1 MKRIGLL
8 IFALLLFAGYQ
19 QAAAQSDVELTD
31 SISNEWGGDTGGGMT
46 PIIPSTPVTSLT
58 ISQTSITIE
67 GGESYKLVA
76 KTNSDAGNKK
86 IAWSIEDKNIAYVT
100 SNGTVRG
107 LKTGTTV
114 VTATSVSNPDLTASC
129 RVTVTSDYVAIAS
142 GWILPWGK
150 EEAWEMSY
158 LYYEQSKYKEP
169 IPDSDGNNW
178 KELDYNDSAWRT
190 LTGPMGSPGTT
201 YSSYNYEWKGEYNCF
216 CLRRTFT
223 LPTVGQGVY
232 TFRMQHDDD
241 IVVYLNG
248 AEVIYETGWTDDKIS
263 TYTIPSNKFIV
274 GENIL
279 AIFIKQNH
287 GGAFLDYSLYYERA
301 EKPSDKF
308 DIGFLPDVSFEFFY
322 DAKSYDVT
330 TQSIPNHEAANLAG
344 YNLKLTANIPSLK
357 NGNYLSLEKRC
368 EGYIDRWTKGATES
382 GAYFFRSGRDCMT
395 IVCKVKPKMNSGN
408 TSDLISNRGG
418 GYNYMFRVGDHNS
431 FFLHTNVAYSGS
443 RAIGLPGTDA
453 PQVLAVRVDGNND
466 YIQLDNFTTGESL
479 RIPSIAWGGNNNIMK
494 FFYNDNNEYY
504 TGDVYWMYYSKNYVA
519 DEDLRGLVSYG
530 LRKNYNIT
538 YIVDGE
544 IYKVERVEEGT
555 PITPITP
562 HKEGYTFSGWSGL
575 PQTMPA
581 KDVTVTGEFT
591 VNTYKLTYVV
601 DGAVYKTVSVKYG
614 ETIVPIENQTKDGY
628 TFNGWKGEDEVSRPI
643 DIAGNSDNM
652 LYSNAYCTMPGDEF
666 IGWHVLFDND
676 PNTFFHSEWS
686 STNNST
692 DGLEHYLR
700 VDLGVGSEIEKFS
713 FTYTNRG
720 NLSDGAPKTIVIEGS
735 NIADGEYAEITTL
748 TDLPGGKADVYKSDV
763 IGNGNKYRFIRFR
776 VTETQMNRKH
786 NEHPFF
792 YISEFGMTE
801 HAYFIP
807 KTMPA
812 KDITVTGSFT
822 VNTYNLIYML
832 DGKEYKRIPV
842 KYGETITPE
851 TAPAKEGHTFSG
863 WSGLHP
869 TMPAMD
875 VTVTGEF
882 TVNTYKLTYV
892 VDGEVYKT
900 VSMKYGET
908 ITSETSPTKEGYS
921 FGGWSGLPSIMPAK
935 DVTVTGSFTVN
946 TYKLTYMVDGEVYKT
961 VSVKYGDTITP
972 EPEPT
977 KEGFIFSGW
986 NGLPTTMPAKD
997 IIVTGTFGTAQSYN
1011 ITYIVDGEVY
1021 ATGKTVY
1028 GEKIQLIEEPTKEGH
1043 TFSGWSE
1050 VPETMPAKDIT
1061 VTGTFTVNTY
1071 KITYIV
1077 DGEVYTT
1084 IDVKYGETITA
1095 VEEPAKEGHTFSGWN
1110 GLLETMP
1117 AKDITVTGTFTVN
1130 TYKITYIVDGEVYT
1144 TVDVKYGETITA
1156 VEEPAKEGHTFSGWS
1171 EVPETMPAGDITVT
1185 GTFSVNY
1192 YNVIYIVDGEVY
1204 ETVSTAYGDEIVL
1217 IDEPTKDGY
1226 KFSGWSEAPD
1236 RMPAE
1241 DVLIIGS
1248 FEYTD
1253 IDSPTVEEVGVDVYS
1268 LQGILLYKGIKE
1280 LGTIPTGIYIIN
1292 RRVVFIK

>member
-86 IAWSIEDKNIAYVT
+86 IAWSIEDKNIAHVT
-100 SNGTVRG
+100 SNGTVHG
-107 LKTGTTV
+107 LRAGTTV

-129 RVTVTSDYVAIAS
+129 RVTVTSDYVALAS

-169 IPDSDGNNW
+169 IPDGDGNNW

-201 YSSYNYEWKGEYNCF
+201 HSSYNYEWKGEYNCF

-287 GGAFLDYSLYYERA
+287 GGAFLDYSLYYEGA

-344 YNLKLTANIPSLK
+344 HNLKLTANIPSFI
-357 NGNYLSLEKRC
+357 NGNHLSIEKRC
-368 EGYIDRWTKGATES
+368 EGYIDKWSKGSAKS

-408 TSDLISNRGG
+408 ASDLISNRGG

-431 FFLHTNVAYSGS
+431 FFLHTNVAYSES

-519 DEDLRGLVSYG
+519 DEDLRGLLSYG

-581 KDVTVTGEFT
+581 KD
-591 VNTYKLTYVV
+591 
-601 DGAVYKTVSVKYG
+601 
-614 ETIVPIENQTKDGY
+614 
-628 TFNGWKGEDEVSRPI
+628 
-643 DIAGNSDNM
+643 
-652 LYSNAYCTMPGDEF
+652 
-666 IGWHVLFDND
+666 
-676 PNTFFHSEWS
+676 
-686 STNNST
+686 
-692 DGLEHYLR
+692 
-700 VDLGVGSEIEKFS
+700 
-713 FTYTNRG
+713 
-720 NLSDGAPKTIVIEGS
+720 
-735 NIADGEYAEITTL
+735 
-748 TDLPGGKADVYKSDV
+748 
-763 IGNGNKYRFIRFR
+763 
-776 VTETQMNRKH
+776 
-786 NEHPFF
+786 
-792 YISEFGMTE
+792 
-801 HAYFIP
+801 
-807 KTMPA
+807 
-812 KDITVTGSFT
+812 ITVTGTFT

-832 DGKEYKRIPV
+832 DGNEYKRIPV

-863 WSGLHP
+863 WSGLPP
-869 TMPAMD
+869 TMPAID

-908 ITSETSPTKEGYS
+908 ITSETTPTKEGYS

-986 NGLPTTMPAKD
+986 SVIPATMPAKD

-1061 VTGTFTVNTY
+1061 VIGTFTVNTY

-1077 DGEVYTT
+1077 DGE
-1084 IDVKYGETITA
+1084 A
-1095 VEEPAKEGHTFSGWN
+1095 
-1110 GLLETMP
+1110 
-1117 AKDITVTGTFTVN
+1117 
-1130 TYKITYIVDGEVYT
+1130 YT
-1144 TVDVKYGETITA
+1144 TVDVKYGETITT

>member
-86 IAWSIEDKNIAYVT
+86 IAWSIEDKNIAHVT
-100 SNGTVRG
+100 SNGTVHG
-107 LKTGTTV
+107 LRAGTTV

-129 RVTVTSDYVAIAS
+129 RVTVTSDYVALAS

-150 EEAWEMSY
+150 EVAWEMSY

-169 IPDSDGNNW
+169 VLDGDGNNW

-201 YSSYNYEWKGEYNCF
+201 HSSYNYEWKGEYNCF

-287 GGAFLDYSLYYERA
+287 GGAFLDYSLYYEGA

-344 YNLKLTANIPSLK
+344 HNLKLTANIPSFI
-357 NGNYLSLEKRC
+357 NGNHLSIENRC
-368 EGYIDRWTKGATES
+368 EGYIDKWSKGSAES

-408 TSDLISNRGG
+408 ASDLISNRGG

-431 FFLHTNVAYSGS
+431 FFLHTDIAYREL

-519 DEDLRGLVSYG
+519 DEDLRGLLSYG

-581 KDVTVTGEFT
+581 KD
-591 VNTYKLTYVV
+591 
-601 DGAVYKTVSVKYG
+601 
-614 ETIVPIENQTKDGY
+614 
-628 TFNGWKGEDEVSRPI
+628 
-643 DIAGNSDNM
+643 
-652 LYSNAYCTMPGDEF
+652 
-666 IGWHVLFDND
+666 
-676 PNTFFHSEWS
+676 
-686 STNNST
+686 
-692 DGLEHYLR
+692 
-700 VDLGVGSEIEKFS
+700 
-713 FTYTNRG
+713 
-720 NLSDGAPKTIVIEGS
+720 
-735 NIADGEYAEITTL
+735 
-748 TDLPGGKADVYKSDV
+748 
-763 IGNGNKYRFIRFR
+763 
-776 VTETQMNRKH
+776 
-786 NEHPFF
+786 
-792 YISEFGMTE
+792 
-801 HAYFIP
+801 
-807 KTMPA
+807 
-812 KDITVTGSFT
+812 ITVTGTFT

-832 DGKEYKRIPV
+832 DGNEYKRIPV

-863 WSGLHP
+863 WSGLPP

-908 ITSETSPTKEGYS
+908 ITSETTPTKEGYS

-986 NGLPTTMPAKD
+986 SVIPATMPAKD

-1043 TFSGWSE
+1043 TFSGWGE

-1061 VTGTFTVNTY
+1061 VIGTFTVNTY

-1077 DGEVYTT
+1077 DGE
-1084 IDVKYGETITA
+1084 A
-1095 VEEPAKEGHTFSGWN
+1095 
-1110 GLLETMP
+1110 
-1117 AKDITVTGTFTVN
+1117 
-1130 TYKITYIVDGEVYT
+1130 YT
-1144 TVDVKYGETITA
+1144 TVDVKYGETITT